1 MSDGREH
8 LSHLFVQDRS
18 ADEEFR
24 RPGRGDPRIR
34 PIEDRA
40 AHGGG
45 RLDELRSALSVGDQD
60 RELLFDELAEEELR
74 ALGTIVT
81 LVGHDQA
88 YPLKLDALQR
98 FTSQRD
104 PQLRLPKWL
113 LLSVLPAEQE
123 SGTPERATVWVSDQY
138 RAAFLELFEDFL
150 TKDSPTGK
158 PRNNELVAN
167 IARIRSTILLDLW
180 QSDGIP
186 GDREQAWWEIWMRP
200 SNTGPD
206 LLRRFAQSFGLR
218 VSPRLLRLGDRDV
231 MWLEGTWAQLERLPF
246 TAVPVAEVRRPEFI
260 DTIEDLTTDEQA
272 EYVDDLSK
280 RLLPADEL
288 QPAVCHLDTGVARTH
303 ALLEASLA
311 AQDLHTVIGVSG
323 FDQDGHGTKMA
334 GLALLGDAM
343 DDYLVGTDAVPLRHR
358 LESVRMLPAKGEKP
372 HDPLAYGDVTAQAV
386 SLPEIA
392 SARRRVFCMPVSAPS
407 DSPGNPGQPTLWSA
421 TVDALAVGASVV
433 SDGDELRLLAPPDIT
448 TARLIIVSAGN
459 VDTFVANHL
468 AESDLAA
475 IQDPGQAWNALTVG
489 ASTSLSDLP
498 SDPSYAGWTAVAQP
512 GQLSPHSRT
521 SLPFGPRPWPIKP
534 DIVMEGGNVL
544 HDGAAMFEPNHPSLS
559 LRTTGHANDQALTSA
574 NATSAATAQAA
585 RLAALVMA
593 TYPEY
598 WPETVRALI
607 VHAAGWTPV
616 MLMELDAAR
625 RHGLQAHQMLMRRY
639 GWGVP
644 TEDRVLYSS
653 DQSVTLV
660 VQDEFI
666 PFEGND
672 FKVPS
677 FRLHDLP
684 WPRDVLQDLGA
695 STVTLRVTLSYF
707 IEPTASRRGWRR
719 RYTYPSH
726 GLRFE
731 LQDPLETEAEFVRRV
746 NNEARTEEAGGRPM
760 RGQVSWRVGA
770 NQRNY
775 GSLHQD
781 VWETSGVELSESG
794 RLAVYPVGGWWKNNK
809 TRDRV
814 GKPVRYS
821 LVVSLKTDASEV
833 DLYTPIAN
841 LLNVP
846 IDVPV
851 EIPVE
856 VPVVISA
863 HNESDRA

>member
-1 MSDGREH
+1 MSDGHEH

-24 RPGRGDPRIR
+24 RRGGPNSRVR

-40 AHGGG
+40 GHGGR
-45 RLDELRSALSVGDQD
+45 RLDELRSALSNGEQI
-60 RELLFDELAEEELR
+60 REAQFTELAEEELR

-81 LVGHDQA
+81 LEGDDPA

-98 FTSQRD
+98 FTGQRD
-104 PQLRLPKWL
+104 PHRRLPKWL
-113 LLSVLPAEQE
+113 LLSVLPADQQA
-123 SGTPERATVWVSDQY
+123 GAPERAIVWISDQY
-138 RAAFLELFEDFL
+138 RTSFLQLFEDFL
-150 TKDSPTGK
+150 TKESQTGK
-158 PRNNELVAN
+158 PRNSELVAN
-167 IARIRSTILLDLW
+167 IARIRSTVLLDLW
-180 QSDGIP
+180 QSEGTPD
-186 GDREQAWWEIWMRP
+186 DRERAWWEIWMRP
-200 SNTGPD
+200 SDDGPD
-206 LLRRFAQSFGLR
+206 LLRRFAESFGLGL
-218 VSPRLLRLGDRDV
+218 SARLLRLGDRDV
-231 MWLEGTWAQLERLPF
+231 MWVEATWADLAALPF

-260 DTIEDLTTDEQA
+260 DTIEDLTADEQA

-303 ALLEASLA
+303 VLLEGSLA
-311 AQDLHTVIGVSG
+311 PQDLHTVIGVSG

-343 DDYLVGTDAVPLRHR
+343 DDYLVGKDTVSLRHR
-358 LESVRMLPAKGEKP
+358 LESVRILPAKGEAP
-372 HDPLAYGDVTAQAV
+372 HPPLAYGDVTAQAV
-386 SLPEIA
+386 SLPEITA
-392 SARRRVFCMPVSAPS
+392 ARRRTFCMPVSAAS
-407 DSPGNPGQPTLWSA
+407 DTPGNPGQPTLWSA
-421 TVDALAVGASVV
+421 TVDSLAVGASVV
-433 SDGDELRLLAPPDIT
+433 RNGDELRLLAPPDIR
-448 TARLIIVSAGN
+448 TARLIVVSAGN

-475 IQDPGQAWNALTVG
+475 IQDPGQAWNAITVG
-489 ASTSLSDLP
+489 AFTNLCALP
-498 SDPSYAGWTAVAQP
+498 SDPSYAGWTAVAQT

-521 SLPFGPRPWPIKP
+521 SLLFGVRPWPIKP

-544 HDGAAMFEPNHPSLS
+544 HDGSAMFEPNHASLS

-607 VHAAGWTPV
+607 VHAAEWTPL
-616 MLMELDAAR
+616 MLKELDAAR
-625 RHGLQAHQMLMRRY
+625 RQGLQAQQLLMRRY

-644 TEDRVLYSS
+644 TEERVLYSS

-666 PFEGND
+666 PFEGNE

-684 WPRDVLQDLGA
+684 WPREVLQDLGA
-695 STVTLRVTLSYF
+695 STVSLRVTLSYF
-707 IEPTASRRGWRR
+707 IEPTASRRGWRQ
-719 RYTYPSH
+719 RYSYSSH

-731 LQDPLETEAEFVRRV
+731 LQDPLETEAQFVQRV
-746 NNEARTEEAGGRPM
+746 NHEARTEEAGGRPTS
-760 RGQVSWRVGA
+760 GQVSWRIGA

-781 VWETSGVELSESG
+781 VWETSGAELAESG
-794 RLAVYPVGGWWKNNK
+794 KLAVYPVGGWWKNNK

-814 GKPVRYS
+814 NKSVRYS
-821 LVVSLKTDASEV
+821 LIVSIKTEATEV

-841 LLNVP
+841 LLHL
-846 IDVPV
+846 
-851 EIPVE
+851 PVE
-856 VPVVISA
+856 VPVEVPI
-863 HNESDRA
+863 R